1 MILHKVKK
9 GTSWTFMD
17 PEKTSFCKS
26 WCIKMDPK
34 LMKNHG
40 PTNLMYHSGPFEST
54 ILHVYGKNSCR
65 IMDRLVLFLCVG
77 PGKYI
82 CSFEYS
88 TCVESWTRDNHG
100 PMILTL
106 RTRFLFFMGPWFY
119 MSTLLHWIS
128 CTIMDPVNIIFC
140 SIGHDFLFL
149 WVHDSTWD
157 FSKWRKKNSCTIVDH
172 CSWSMKVHKVWN
184 LVKNSGR
191 VHDSTWV
198 PKFWL

>member
-26 WCIKMDPK
+26 WCIKMDPE

-40 PTNLMYHSGPFEST
+40 PTNLMYHSGPFAST

-128 CTIMDPVNIIFC
+128 CTIMDPVNIISC
-140 SIGHDFLFL
+140 SIGHDFFVFVGP
-149 WVHDSTWD
+149 WFYMRFFKV
-157 FSKWRKKNSCTIVDH
+157 KK
-172 CSWSMKVHKVWN
+172 KK
-184 LVKNSGR
+184 LVYNSGPLFM
-191 VHDSTWV
+191 VHESTQGM
-198 PKFWL
+198 KSSEE